1 MDLYQELISGNSSPL
16 QQNQNNIPSGLADFA
31 KNFRGDPKQQV
42 MQLIQQRGGIPQDR
56 LNTAVQQTNQIYS
69 QLNWRNR

>member
-1 MDLYQELISGNSSPL
+1 MDLYQELMSGGSSQP

-42 MQLIQQRGGIPQDR
+42 MQLIQQRGIPQDR
-56 LNTAVQQTNQIYS
+56 LNAAVQKTNQIYS
-69 QLNWRNR
+69 SLNGRR

>member
-1 MDLYQELISGNSSPL
+1 MDLYQELMTGGSSQP

-42 MQLIQQRGGIPQDR
+42 MQLIQRGIPQDR
-56 LNTAVQQTNQIYS
+56 FNAAVQKTNQIYS
-69 QLNWRNR
+69 SLNGRR

>member
-1 MDLYQELISGNSSPL
+1 MDLYQELMSGNSSLP

-42 MQLIQQRGGIPQDR
+42 MQLIQRGIPQDR
-56 LNTAVQQTNQIYS
+56 FNAAVQQTNQIYS
-69 QLNWRNR
+69 SLNGRR

>member
-1 MDLYQELISGNSSPL
+1 MDLYQELMTGGSSQP

-42 MQLIQQRGGIPQDR
+42 MQLIQRGIPQDR
-56 LNTAVQQTNQIYS
+56 FNAAVQQTNQIYG
-69 QLNWRNR
+69 QLNKR

>member
-1 MDLYQELISGNSSPL
+1 MDLYQELTGGSSQP
-16 QQNQNNIPSGLADFA
+16 QQNQNNMPSGLAEFA

-56 LNTAVQQTNQIYS
+56 LNAAVQQTNQIYS
-69 QLNWRNR
+69 SLNGRR

>member
-1 MDLYQELISGNSSPL
+1 MDLYQELMSGGSSQL

-42 MQLIQQRGGIPQDR
+42 IQLIQRGIPQDR
-56 LNTAVQQTNQIYS
+56 LNAAVQQTNQIYS
-69 QLNWRNR
+69 QLNGRR

>member
-1 MDLYQELISGNSSPL
+1 MDLYQELMSGNSSPP

-42 MQLIQQRGGIPQDR
+42 MQLIQRGIPQDR
-56 LNTAVQQTNQIYS
+56 FNAAVQQTNQIYS
-69 QLNWRNR
+69 SLNGRR

>member
-1 MDLYQELISGNSSPL
+1 MDLYQELMSGSSQP

-42 MQLIQQRGGIPQDR
+42 MQLIQRGIPQDR
-56 LNTAVQQTNQIYS
+56 FNAAVQQTNQIYS
-69 QLNWRNR
+69 SLNGRR

>member
-1 MDLYQELISGNSSPL
+1 MDLYQELMSGNSSQL

-42 MQLIQQRGGIPQDR
+42 MQLIQQRGILQDR
-56 LNTAVQQTNQIYS
+56 LNAAVQRTNQIYS
-69 QLNWRNR
+69 SLNGRR

>member
-1 MDLYQELISGNSSPL
+1 MDLYQELMTGGSSQP

-42 MQLIQQRGGIPQDR
+42 IQLIQRGIPQDR
-56 LNTAVQQTNQIYS
+56 FNAAVQQTNQIYS
-69 QLNWRNR
+69 SLNGRR